1 VQDDGALHVV
11 QRLPGGAAGR
21 EVLGVNVMGGCQI
34 DGEALAGRGGEAG
47 PTETLG
53 EPEAP
58 SSIEQAEADVA
69 AVLSAAAGPEGRQ
82 AGGIRGE
89 HQKPW
94 NAG

>member
-1 VQDDGALHVV
+1 MQKDNVPLAV
-11 QRLPGGAAGR
+11 QRPPGGEEGR
-21 EVLGVNVMGGCQI
+21 EALRGHVMGGCQI

-47 PTETLG
+47 PTETPG

-58 SSIEQAEADVA
+58 SSIKQAEADVA

-89 HQKPW
+89 HQKPC